1 MDIYEEEQICGFSNK
16 SENVEEEE
24 NTEEEEEEE
33 EEDEDE
39 NTEEEE
45 KIKNIVLMFLNKRLR
60 TTRPK
65 YFSNNIKR
73 EIAKLSDVNI
83 FINSPKLQYS
93 ISLLFYASQLN
104 VPEVIDILLE
114 SGADPTLLNNK
125 CRSVLH
131 LMAKHGQVEMAKK
144 CLSKIPEEERNDFIN
159 KNILGMGW
167 TPLMAAVENNQF
179 DFVKWFLAPPQ
190 NAKVNLTLDNCET
203 AMHVAAKKN
212 NKDIVKLLL
221 AHGGDQYMEAYHRSK
236 LLKVMSFTRDSE
248 TLAILSRAHHLFE
261 IRDYRFERGFFGER
275 RVNNNSN
282 KMFNPCVNIFRL
294 VPICSYMINENCEYY
309 MTSEKM

>member
-1 MDIYEEEQICGFSNK
+1 MGIYEEEQICGVSNK

-45 KIKNIVLMFLNKRLR
+45 KIKNIVLMFLNKRLC

-83 FINSPKLQYS
+83 FINSAKLQYN

-125 CRSVLH
+125 GRSVLH

-144 CLSKIPEEERNDFIN
+144 CLSKIPEEERKDFIN
-159 KNILGMGW
+159 KNIFEMGW

-179 DFVKWFLAPPQ
+179 DFVKWLLAPPQ
-190 NAKVNLTLDNCET
+190 NAKVNLTLENCET

-212 NKDIVKLLL
+212 NKNIVKLLL
-221 AHGGDQYMEAYHRSK
+221 AHGGDQYIEAYRRSK
-236 LLKVMSFTRDSE
+236 ILKVMGFTRDCE

-261 IRDYRFERGFFGER
+261 IRDQALEKSNRLHFFCLR
-275 RVNNNSN
+275 
-282 KMFNPCVNIFRL
+282 
-294 VPICSYMINENCEYY
+294 
-309 MTSEKM
+309 